1 VSVSKALWRTAIM
14 GSEARIRRSA
24 PLDRTPG
31 YSLATVP
38 GTFPANRATLSETV
52 CIAPALRAGGGNQ
65 AMSPKK
71 TIPLTTSTR
80 NVFSDLRVEGA
91 EEALAKAE
99 LARRLA

>member
-1 VSVSKALWRTAIM
+1 
-14 GSEARIRRSA
+14 
-24 PLDRTPG
+24 
-31 YSLATVP
+31 
-38 GTFPANRATLSETV
+38 
-52 CIAPALRAGGGNQ
+52 
-65 AMSPKK
+65 MSPKK